1 MSHEMLNDA
10 LLMLVIVNPFS
21 QMVYLADLMN
31 RSTERE
37 FIMIYIRATF
47 LTTVICLLFAWA
59 GEFLLFDVFQVNL
72 SAMRIFGGLII
83 LAVAFSYII
92 RGPQGLRLFR
102 GDVTEIAQQIS
113 LPLMVGPGVLW
124 MSVKIGETYNLAFAA
139 LIISLVFIANGL
151 SVLIYFFFYKEAKG
165 LLATGMIKYFSIA
178 MRLNAFMM
186 GAVAVNMVISGI
198 AEYFGLP
205 GQVEAVRMMI

>member
-1 MSHEMLNDA
+1 MLKDG

-21 QMVYLADLMN
+21 QMVYLVDLMT

-59 GEFLLFDVFQVNL
+59 GEFLLFDVFQINL

-92 RGPQGLRLFR
+92 HGPQGLRLFK
-102 GDVTEIAQQIS
+102 GDITEIAQQIS

-124 MSVKIGETYNLAFAA
+124 MSVKIGETYNIGVAA
-139 LIISLVFIANGL
+139 IIFPMVFIANAVA
-151 SVLIYFFFYKEAKG
+151 VLIYFFFYKEAKG
-165 LLATGMIKYFSIA
+165 PIASGMVKYFSIA

-198 AEYFGLP
+198 AEYFNLAP
-205 GQVEAVRMMI
+205 HVEGVRMII

>member
-1 MSHEMLNDA
+1 MSQAMLNDA

-31 RSTERE
+31 RTTERE
-37 FIMIYIRATF
+37 FIMIYIRATL

-59 GEFLLFDVFQVNL
+59 GEFLLFDVFQINL

-139 LIISLVFIANGL
+139 LIISMVFVANGL

-205 GQVEAVRMMI
+205 AQVEGVRMMI

>member
-1 MSHEMLNDA
+1 MSQEMLHDA

-92 RGPQGLRLFR
+92 RGPQGLRLFK
-102 GDVTEIAQQIS
+102 GDITEIAQQIS

-124 MSVKIGETYNLAFAA
+124 MSVKIGETYNLAFAS

-151 SVLIYFFFYKEAKG
+151 SVLIYFFFYKEARG
-165 LLATGMIKYFSIA
+165 PIATGMIKYFSIA

-186 GAVAVNMVISGI
+186 GAVAVNMIISGI
-198 AEYFGLP
+198 AEYFGLSAH
-205 GQVEAVRMMI
+205 VEGVRMMI